1 MTETITA
8 WTTCPY
14 VARDGRVNPD
24 RNQLQALP
32 QLIDFTQSVIDNAI
46 ASVLGDS
53 SSSSAAGKTVAHF
66 IDVFLLNSQ
75 TGVLPLLE
83 WGQTVRGK
91 DQHGSYMGIL
101 DFRGMVKVANA
112 VQILRMSQNSIWTSD
127 KDARL
132 VQWTKKYIGWLETSE
147 VGKRAR
153 GSAK

>member
-1 MTETITA
+1 M
-8 WTTCPY
+8 P
-14 VARDGRVNPD
+14 RDGRVNPD

-46 ASVLGDS
+46 ASVLDD
-53 SSSSAAGKTVAHF
+53 SSAAGKTVAQF
-66 IDVFLLNSQ
+66 IDAFLLNSQ
-75 TGVLPLLE
+75 TGVLPSLE

-112 VQILRMSQNSIWTSD
+112 VQISRMSQSSAWTNDIDS
-127 KDARL
+127 RL
-132 VQWTKKYIGWLETSE
+132 IQWTKKYIGWLETSDI
-147 VGKRAR
+147 GKRGR